1 MAGNEQIATEV
12 SKNPNGIGYLGLA
25 LGAKGIKIVS
35 IDKVMPTPA
44 TANDGSYKLA
54 RGLNCFTNGK
64 PTGVAKFLDF
74 SLTAEGQKIVGSTGF
89 VPVK

>member
-1 MAGNEQIATEV
+1 M
-12 SKNPNGIGYLGLA
+12 GLA
-25 LGAKGIKIVS
+25 YVGAKGIKIVS

-64 PTGVAKFLDF
+64 PTGVAKSFSIFLLPPKDKK
-74 SLTAEGQKIVGSTGF
+74 S
-89 VPVK
+89 